1 MPIELN
7 LRNLREMA
15 TISRDAAL
23 ADAAQETLDTH
34 NASEKADIALAQ
46 VYPTAETFIE
56 LLDRLSE
63 AHNAMREVTLSIGWR
78 ALPRYIRDKI
88 AIALLFSR
96 DA

>member
-1 MPIELN
+1 MTLN

-63 AHNAMREVTLSIGWR
+63 AHNAMREVTRSQAWMNLSPE
-78 ALPRYIRDKI
+78 ARDLI
-88 AIALLFSR
+88 SMAMLSSR
-96 DA
+96 GAE